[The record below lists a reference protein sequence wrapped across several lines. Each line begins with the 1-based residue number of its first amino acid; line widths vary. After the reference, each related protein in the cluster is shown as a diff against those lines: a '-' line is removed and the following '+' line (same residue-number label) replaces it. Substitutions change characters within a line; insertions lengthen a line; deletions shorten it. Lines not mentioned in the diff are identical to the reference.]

1 MYFPGFLAFVDVTE
15 QPIPRP
21 ENRLRRKIYYSGKK
35 KKHTVKNIYTANQ
48 MGLIFYKSKRK
59 TARKEYYFNIY
70 KKNHLDVP
78 QDVEIYIF
86 NLGFLGLNRTFLKA
100 ITHSLSKRKWAG
112 TLSTGKRLQQGPF

>member
-1 MYFPGFLAFVDVTE
+1 LSQSNVCRDIQKIEGLIKCCLPIPQKLYKVTKRLKTKEEVEQYFPVGFLAFVDVTE

-48 MGLIFYKSKRK
+48 MGLIIYKSKRRQIGGK
-59 TARKEYYFNIY
+59 NHDYNIY

-78 QDVEIYIF
+78 EDV
-86 NLGFLGLNRTFLKA
+86 
-100 ITHSLSKRKWAG
+100 
-112 TLSTGKRLQQGPF
+112 